1 MLLRRRLRPADYLLL
16 AVITIALVGA
26 VLAVGERR
34 ASANLELRLSRA
46 TLRLQ
51 AEACKQRQVLVSA
64 IQNYKATLGSY
75 PPDHVVLRSPLI
87 VDPVTNQLMYELFGT
102 LYSPTNDSFLPH
114 QYPRIKGAVARRFF
128 NVDTFKNSAEKPEL
142 VRQFL
147 DKTNVPAEF
156 LIQGRPDVV
165 GLLGMWPN
173 WEGMDSDL
181 YQFFE
186 AVSWRYNSSCPAHN
200 PGAFDLWI
208 EIKTSR
214 TNIVIGNW

>member
-1 MLLRRRLRPADYLLL
+1 MLLRRRLCPADYFLVV
-16 AVITIALVGA
+16 VIAIALVGT

-34 ASANLELRLSRA
+34 ARANLELRLSRA

-64 IQNYKATLGSY
+64 IQTYKATLGSY
-75 PPDHVVLRSPLI
+75 PPDHVVHRSPLI

-102 LYSPTNDSFLPH
+102 LYNSTNDSFLPH
-114 QYPRIKGAVARRFF
+114 QFPRIKGTVARRFF

-142 VRQFL
+142 VKQFL
-147 DKTNVPAEF
+147 DKTNVVAEF
-156 LIQGRPDVV
+156 LVQGRPDVV
-165 GLLGMWPN
+165 ALLGMWPN

-181 YQFFE
+181 YQFFD
-186 AVSWRYNSSCPAHN
+186 AVSWRYNCSCPAHN
-200 PGAFDLWI
+200 PGSFDLWI
-208 EIKTSR
+208 QIKTSR